1 MKLDTSAFEGALG
14 QLETSL
20 GYLNSDLARSDPG
33 LRKQFRAATI
43 QAFEY
48 NYDLATRMIRRQLAQ
63 IVLNPPELRAMPFMD
78 LMRTAADSGL
88 IRDARSFHGYRE
100 KRNITS
106 HTYDERRAED
116 VLTIMAPFVED
127 MRFLLAELKRRNA

>member
-1 MKLDTSAFEGALG
+1 MKLDTSAFEDALG

-20 GYLNSDLARSDPG
+20 GYLNSDLARRDAG

-48 NYDLATRMIRRQLAQ
+48 NYDLAARMVRRQLAQ
-63 IVLNPPELRAMPFMD
+63 IVLNPSELRAMPFMD

-88 IRDARSFHGYRE
+88 IRDARPFHLYRE

-106 HTYDERRAED
+106 HTTTRS
-116 VLTIMAPFVED
+116 APRTFWPSW
-127 MRFLLAELKRRNA
+127 